1 MYVEDF
7 KRAPIPPIKAGGQK
21 TFLRWVL
28 QRQKDKMMQIYVC
41 VKHVPD
47 TAATI
52 NVVGDTGYNDTA
64 CKFIINPYDE
74 YAVEEAV
81 QRVEKAGSGEVI
93 VVTVGPEAAVSTM
106 HAAMAMG
113 AHRGILV
120 KVQGQ
125 FLDSTLT
132 SLALKAVIE
141 QDGAPDIIFTGKG
154 AVDTEGFQ
162 TQYRLAATMDLP
174 VVSEVVNLEIDNGQ
188 AIVEREVGG
197 GTREVL
203 EMKLPCIMGATKGLN
218 EPRYPKFPDIMK
230 AKKKEIKE
238 IDFDQLG
245 LDTAVDQTELL
256 KLEAVPERSSAQIMQ
271 GSIREQVIELVRILK
286 EDDKVL

>member
-1 MYVEDF
+1 MSRILNVAPT
-7 KRAPIPPIKAGGQK
+7 KRLGQK
-21 TFLRWVL
+21 TFLRGVL
-28 QRQKDKMMQIYVC
+28 QRQKDEIMQIYVC

-52 NVVGDTGYNDTA
+52 NIVGDTGYKDTA

-106 HAAMAMG
+106 RAAMAMG

-120 KVQGQ
+120 KVQSQ

-132 SLALKAVIE
+132 SLALKAAIE
-141 QDGAPDIIFTGKG
+141 QDGDGAPDIIFTGKN

-162 TQYRLAATMDLP
+162 TQYRLAAAMNLP

-188 AIVEREVGG
+188 AVVEREVGG

-203 EMKLPCIMGATKGLN
+203 EMKLPCIIGATKGLN

-245 LDTAVDQTELL
+245 LDTSVDQTELL

-271 GSIREQVIELVRILK
+271 GSIREQVVELVRILR

>member
-1 MYVEDF
+1 
-7 KRAPIPPIKAGGQK
+7 
-21 TFLRWVL
+21 
-28 QRQKDKMMQIYVC
+28 MQIYVC

-52 NVVGDTGYNDTA
+52 TVVGEAGYNDTA

-81 QRVEKAGSGEVI
+81 QRVEKAGSGEVV

-106 HAAMAMG
+106 RAAMAMG
-113 AHRGILV
+113 AHRGIHV
-120 KVQGQ
+120 KIQSQ

-132 SLALKAVIE
+132 SLALKAAIE
-141 QDGAPDIIFTGKG
+141 QDGTPDMIFTGRN

-162 TQYRLAATMDLP
+162 TQYRLAAAMNLP
-174 VVSEVVNLEIDNGQ
+174 VVSEVVNLDINDGR

-197 GTREVL
+197 GTREKL
-203 EMKLPCIMGATKGLN
+203 EMMLPCIIGATKGLN

-238 IDFDQLG
+238 VEFDQLG
-245 LDTAVDQTELL
+245 LDTSIDQTELL
-256 KLEAVPERSSAQIMQ
+256 ELEAVPERSSAQVMQ
-271 GSIREQVIELVRILK
+271 GSVREQVIELVRILK

>member
-1 MYVEDF
+1 
-7 KRAPIPPIKAGGQK
+7 
-21 TFLRWVL
+21 
-28 QRQKDKMMQIYVC
+28 MMQIYVC

-52 NVVGDTGYNDTA
+52 NVVGDAGYNDTA

-81 QRVEKAGSGEVI
+81 QRVEKAGSGEVV

-106 HAAMAMG
+106 RSAMAMG

-132 SLALKAVIE
+132 SLALKAAIE
-141 QDGAPDIIFTGKG
+141 QDGTPDMIFTGKN

-162 TQYRLAATMDLP
+162 TSYRLAAAMNLP
-174 VVSEVVNLEIDNGQ
+174 VVSEIVNLEIDIGQ
-188 AIVEREVGG
+188 AVVEREVGG

-203 EMKLPCIMGATKGLN
+203 ELKLPCIVGATIGLN

-238 IDFDQLG
+238 MDFDQLG
-245 LDTAVDQTELL
+245 LDTAVDRTELL
-256 KLEAVPERSSAQIMQ
+256 KLEAVPERSSAQIIQ
-271 GSIREQVIELVRILK
+271 GSIREQVVELVRILK
-286 EDDKVL
+286 EDEKVL

>member
-1 MYVEDF
+1 
-7 KRAPIPPIKAGGQK
+7 
-21 TFLRWVL
+21 
-28 QRQKDKMMQIYVC
+28 MQIYVC

-52 NVVGDTGYNDTA
+52 TVVDEAGYNDTA

-81 QRVEKAGSGEVI
+81 QRVEKAGSGEVV

-106 HAAMAMG
+106 RAAMAMG
-113 AHRGILV
+113 AHRGIHV
-120 KVQGQ
+120 KIQSQ

-132 SLALKAVIE
+132 SLALKAAIE
-141 QDGAPDIIFTGKG
+141 QDGTPNMIFTGRN

-162 TQYRLAATMDLP
+162 TQYRLAAAMNLP
-174 VVSEVVNLEIDNGQ
+174 VVSEVVNLDINDGQ
-188 AIVEREVGG
+188 ATVEREVGG
-197 GTREVL
+197 GTREKM
-203 EMKLPCIMGATKGLN
+203 EMKLPCIIGATKGLN

-238 IDFDQLG
+238 VEFDQLG
-245 LDTAVDQTELL
+245 LDTSFDQTELL
-256 KLEAVPERSSAQIMQ
+256 KLEAVPERSSAQVMQ
-271 GSIREQVIELVRILK
+271 GSVREQVIELVRILK

>member
-1 MYVEDF
+1 
-7 KRAPIPPIKAGGQK
+7 
-21 TFLRWVL
+21 
-28 QRQKDKMMQIYVC
+28 MQIYVC

-52 NVVGDTGYNDTA
+52 TVVDEAGYNDTA

-81 QRVEKAGSGEVI
+81 QRVEKAGSGEVV

-106 HAAMAMG
+106 RAAMAMG
-113 AHRGILV
+113 AHRGIHV
-120 KVQGQ
+120 KIQSQ

-132 SLALKAVIE
+132 SLALKAAIE
-141 QDGAPDIIFTGKG
+141 QDGTPDMIFTGRN

-162 TQYRLAATMDLP
+162 TQYRLAAAMNLP
-174 VVSEVVNLEIDNGQ
+174 VVSEVVSLDINDGQ
-188 AIVEREVGG
+188 ATVEREIGG
-197 GTREVL
+197 GTREKM
-203 EMKLPCIMGATKGLN
+203 EMKLPCIIGATKGLN

-238 IDFDQLG
+238 VAFDHLG
-245 LDTAVDQTELL
+245 LDTSFDQTELL
-256 KLEAVPERSSAQIMQ
+256 KLEAVPERSSAQVMQ
-271 GSIREQVIELVRILK
+271 GSVREQVIELVRILK

>member
-1 MYVEDF
+1 
-7 KRAPIPPIKAGGQK
+7 
-21 TFLRWVL
+21 
-28 QRQKDKMMQIYVC
+28 MQLYVC

-52 NVVGDTGYNDTA
+52 NIVGDTGFKDTT
-64 CKFIINPYDE
+64 CKFIVNPYDE

-81 QRVEKAGSGEVI
+81 RRVEKAGSGEVI
-93 VVTVGPEAAVSTM
+93 VVTVGPEAAVATM
-106 HAAMAMG
+106 RAAMAMG
-113 AHRGILV
+113 AHRGIFV
-120 KVQGQ
+120 KVQSQ

-132 SLALKAVIE
+132 SLALKAAIE

-162 TQYRLAATMDLP
+162 TLYRLAAAMNLP
-174 VVSEVVNLEIDNGQ
+174 VVSEVVKLEINNGQ

-203 EMKLPCIMGATKGLN
+203 EMKMPCIIGATKGLN

-230 AKKKEIKE
+230 AKKKEIKQ

-245 LDTAVDQTELL
+245 LDTSVDQTELL
-256 KLEAVPERSSAQIMQ
+256 RLEAVPERSSAQIMQ
-271 GSIREQVIELVRILK
+271 GAVREQVIELVRILK

>member
-1 MYVEDF
+1 
-7 KRAPIPPIKAGGQK
+7 
-21 TFLRWVL
+21 
-28 QRQKDKMMQIYVC
+28 MQIYVC

-52 NVVGDTGYNDTA
+52 NIVGDTGYKDTA

-93 VVTVGPEAAVSTM
+93 VVTVGPAAAVSTLR
-106 HAAMAMG
+106 AAMAMG

-120 KVQGQ
+120 KVQSQ
-125 FLDSTLT
+125 FVDSTLT
-132 SLALKAVIE
+132 GLALKAAIE
-141 QDGAPDIIFTGKG
+141 QDGTPDIIFTGKN

-162 TQYRLAATMDLP
+162 TPYRLAAAMGLP
-174 VVSEVVNLEIDNGQ
+174 VVNEVVKLEINNGR
-188 AIVEREVGG
+188 AIVEREIGG
-197 GTREVL
+197 GTREVM
-203 EMKLPCIMGATKGLN
+203 EMKMPCIIGATKGLN

-245 LDTAVDQTELL
+245 LNTSVDQTELL
-256 KLEAVPERSSAQIMQ
+256 KLEAVPARSSAQIMQ
-271 GSIREQVIELVRILK
+271 GSIREQVTELVRILR
-286 EDDKVL
+286 EDEKVL

>member
-1 MYVEDF
+1 M
-7 KRAPIPPIKAGGQK
+7 
-21 TFLRWVL
+21 
-28 QRQKDKMMQIYVC
+28 C

-52 NVVGDTGYNDTA
+52 TVVDEAGYNDTA

-81 QRVEKAGSGEVI
+81 QRVEKAGSGEVV

-106 HAAMAMG
+106 RAAMAMG
-113 AHRGILV
+113 AHRGIHV
-120 KVQGQ
+120 KIQSQ

-132 SLALKAVIE
+132 SLALKAAIE
-141 QDGAPDIIFTGKG
+141 QDGTPNMIFTGRN

-162 TQYRLAATMDLP
+162 TQYRLAAAMNLP
-174 VVSEVVNLEIDNGQ
+174 VVSEVVNLDINDGQ
-188 AIVEREVGG
+188 ATVEREVGG
-197 GTREVL
+197 GTREKM
-203 EMKLPCIMGATKGLN
+203 EMKLPCIIGATKGLN

-238 IDFDQLG
+238 VEFDQLG
-245 LDTAVDQTELL
+245 LDTSFDQTELL
-256 KLEAVPERSSAQIMQ
+256 KLEAVPERSSAQVMQ
-271 GSIREQVIELVRILK
+271 GSVREQVIELVRILK

>member
-1 MYVEDF
+1 
-7 KRAPIPPIKAGGQK
+7 
-21 TFLRWVL
+21 
-28 QRQKDKMMQIYVC
+28 MMQIYVC

-52 NVVGDTGYNDTA
+52 SIVGDTGYNDTA

-81 QRVEKAGSGEVI
+81 QRVEKEGSGEVI
-93 VVTVGPEAAVSTM
+93 VVTVGPEAAVSSM
-106 HAAMAMG
+106 RAAMAMG

-120 KVQGQ
+120 KVKSQ

-132 SLALKAVIE
+132 SLALKAAIE
-141 QDGAPDIIFTGKG
+141 QDGDGAPDIIFTGKN

-162 TQYRLAATMDLP
+162 TQYRLAAAMNLP
-174 VVSEVVNLEIDNGQ
+174 VVSEVVNLEIDNDQ
-188 AIVEREVGG
+188 AVVEREVGG

-203 EMKLPCIMGATKGLN
+203 EMKLPCIIGATKGLN

-245 LDTAVDQTELL
+245 LDTSVDQTELL

-271 GSIREQVIELVRILK
+271 GSIREQVVELVRILR
-286 EDDKVL
+286 ENDKVL

>member
-1 MYVEDF
+1 
-7 KRAPIPPIKAGGQK
+7 
-21 TFLRWVL
+21 
-28 QRQKDKMMQIYVC
+28 MQIYVC

-106 HAAMAMG
+106 RAAMAMG

-132 SLALKAVIE
+132 ALALKAAIE
-141 QDGAPDIIFTGKG
+141 QDGDAAPDIIFTGKN

-162 TQYRLAATMDLP
+162 TQYRLATAMNLP
-174 VVSEVVNLEIDNGQ
+174 VVSEIVNLEINNGQ
-188 AIVEREVGG
+188 AVVEREVSG

-203 EMKLPCIMGATKGLN
+203 EMKLPCIIGATKGLN

-245 LDTAVDQTELL
+245 LDTAVDQTELQ

-271 GSIREQVIELVRILK
+271 GSTRDQVIELVRILR
-286 EDDKVL
+286 EDEKVL

>member
-1 MYVEDF
+1 
-7 KRAPIPPIKAGGQK
+7 
-21 TFLRWVL
+21 
-28 QRQKDKMMQIYVC
+28 MQIYVC

-52 NVVGDTGYNDTA
+52 NIVGDTGYKDTA

-93 VVTVGPEAAVSTM
+93 VVTVGPAAAVSTM
-106 HAAMAMG
+106 RAAMAMG

-120 KVQGQ
+120 KVQSQ
-125 FLDSTLT
+125 FVDSTLT
-132 SLALKAVIE
+132 GLALKAAIE
-141 QDGAPDIIFTGKG
+141 QDGSPDIIFTGKN

-162 TQYRLAATMDLP
+162 TPYRLAAAMGLP
-174 VVSEVVNLEIDNGQ
+174 VVNEVVKLEINNGR
-188 AIVEREVGG
+188 AIVEREIGG
-197 GTREVL
+197 GTREVM
-203 EMKLPCIMGATKGLN
+203 EMKMPCIIGATKGLN

-245 LDTAVDQTELL
+245 LNTAVDQTELL
-256 KLEAVPERSSAQIMQ
+256 KLEAVPARSSAQIMQ
-271 GSIREQVIELVRILK
+271 GSIREQVTELVRILR
-286 EDDKVL
+286 EDEKVL

>member
-1 MYVEDF
+1 
-7 KRAPIPPIKAGGQK
+7 
-21 TFLRWVL
+21 
-28 QRQKDKMMQIYVC
+28 MQLYVC

-52 NVVGDTGYNDTA
+52 NIVGDTGFKDTT
-64 CKFIINPYDE
+64 CKFIVNPYDE

-81 QRVEKAGSGEVI
+81 RRVEKEGSGEVI
-93 VVTVGPEAAVSTM
+93 VVTVGPEAAVATM
-106 HAAMAMG
+106 RAAMAMG
-113 AHRGILV
+113 AHRGIFV
-120 KVQGQ
+120 KVQSQ

-132 SLALKAVIE
+132 SLALKAAIE

-162 TQYRLAATMDLP
+162 TLYRLAAAMNLP
-174 VVSEVVNLEIDNGQ
+174 VVSEVVKLEINNGQ

-203 EMKLPCIMGATKGLN
+203 EMKMPCIIGATKGLN

-230 AKKKEIKE
+230 AKKKEIKQ

-245 LDTAVDQTELL
+245 LDASVDQTQLL

-271 GSIREQVIELVRILK
+271 GSVREQVIELVRILK
-286 EDDKVL
+286 EDDNVL

>member
-1 MYVEDF
+1 MSRILNVAPT
-7 KRAPIPPIKAGGQK
+7 KRLGQK

-28 QRQKDKMMQIYVC
+28 QRQKEAMMQIYVC

-52 NVVGDTGYNDTA
+52 NIVGDTGYKDTA

-106 HAAMAMG
+106 RAAMAMG

-132 SLALKAVIE
+132 SLALKAAIE
-141 QDGAPDIIFTGKG
+141 QDGDGAPDIIFTGKN

-162 TQYRLAATMDLP
+162 TQYRLAAAMNLP

-188 AIVEREVGG
+188 AVVEREVGG

-203 EMKLPCIMGATKGLN
+203 EMKLPCIIGATKGLN

-245 LDTAVDQTELL
+245 LDTSVDQTELL

-271 GSIREQVIELVRILK
+271 GSIREQVIELVRILR